1 VTSDPRPLIVTA
13 EFDPAVQGWLEGLR
27 RAHYPAE
34 LNRVPAH
41 LTLFHALPGSAQG
54 EVARRL
60 ATLAGQS
67 PPLAARLAG
76 VKSLGRGVAIRVECR
91 ALDGLRKEVAEAL
104 WLLLSAQDRAGVQL
118 HVTVQN
124 KAEPTA
130 VRHALASLQGLAE
143 QPTHVA
149 ALRLWRYLGGPW
161 EALGRW
167 PFRGRAA

>member
-1 VTSDPRPLIVTA
+1 M
-13 EFDPAVQGWLEGLR
+13 QGWLEGLR
-27 RAHYPAE
+27 RANYPAE

-41 LTLFHALPGSAQG
+41 LTLFHAIPGSAEA

-60 ATLAGQS
+60 ALLTAQA
-67 PPLAARLAG
+67 PPLPARLAG
-76 VKSLGRGVAIRVECR
+76 VKSLGRGVAIRIECA
-91 ALDGLRKEVAEAL
+91 ALDGLREELADAL

-124 KAEPTA
+124 KAEPPA
-130 VRHALASLQGLAE
+130 VKRALASLTPLPE
-143 QPTHVA
+143 RPTHIA

-167 PFRGRAA
+167 PFRGRVR